1 MKRIIKITT
10 FIYALKILFDLF
22 NENTTIKSQIDKLK
36 EEITKLEMV
45 DIDKKIKD
53 FQNKIDGFKDN
64 IQDSQVLISGV
75 YSEKVST
82 TGQNGQLNS

>member
-1 MKRIIKITT
+1 MKRIIKFAT
-10 FIYALKILFDLF
+10 FVYALKVLINLF
-22 NENTTIKSQIDKLK
+22 NENTTIKTQIDKLK

-64 IQDSQVLISGV
+64 IQDS
-75 YSEKVST
+75 
-82 TGQNGQLNS
+82 

>member
-1 MKRIIKITT
+1 MKRISKVAT
-10 FIYALKILFDLF
+10 FMYGLKVLFDLF

-36 EEITKLEMV
+36 EDSTKLEMV

-64 IQDSQVLISGV
+64 IQDS
-75 YSEKVST
+75 
-82 TGQNGQLNS
+82 